1 MKKLEK
7 SSRNDESRGKVWR
20 VKKINYVNSGKKF
33 RPKIDGRDL
42 RRLNEAFELFEV
54 KLLRKIK
61 LK

>member
-1 MKKLEK
+1 M
-7 SSRNDESRGKVWR
+7 
-20 VKKINYVNSGKKF
+20 KKINYVNSGKNF